1 MSEDLVGKRQN
12 KNNWFHVGM
21 LALWRQAMKIF
32 GAIGSN
38 QPIGASA
45 FVRFLW
51 QMDASSELGNA

>member
-1 MSEDLVGKRQN
+1 
-12 KNNWFHVGM
+12 
-21 LALWRQAMKIF
+21 MKTF

-51 QMDASSELGNA
+51 QMDASSELGETHEALVPRTNMRKLEASR

>member
-1 MSEDLVGKRQN
+1 MGNRQN
-12 KNNWFHVGM
+12 PKNWFHVGM
-21 LALWRQAMKIF
+21 LASCHLLRQAMKTF